1 MPFLQLFPIEP
12 DGAGNFRPFRLK
24 LFSRAQV
31 DNHHFEEPV
40 LQQFASVS
48 NQLAQFIT
56 RRRAEEQLLKAKDA
70 AEAAN
75 RAKSAFLAN
84 MSHEIRTPMNGIIGM
99 TEVVLDTDLTPEQR
113 EYLGIVKS
121 SAESL
126 LRILNDILDFAK
138 IEARKLDLEHIEF
151 NLRDRL
157 VHRPDSSL

>member
-1 MPFLQLFPIEP
+1 M
-12 DGAGNFRPFRLK
+12 
-24 LFSRAQV
+24 
-31 DNHHFEEPV
+31 
-40 LQQFASVS
+40 
-48 NQLAQFIT
+48 
-56 RRRAEEQLLKAKDA
+56 AKET

-75 RAKSAFLAN
+75 RAKSEFLAN

-157 VHRPDSSL
+157 LSIA